1 MPFIA
6 GTSFIS
12 KNGIIFDLTL
22 RETGF
27 DGKVDMDL
35 QYNESQRKEY
45 LNMIDRIGEEW
56 VEVFKGDTDFYQA
69 AYWDLFTRLW
79 KSGIAERK
87 TDALKFM
94 VGIKSAQ
101 TAGKYIETAIKK
113 KLIVET
119 DNPKDARSRLLE
131 LSPQMKERLDLFF
144 DKAVGNLK
152 HSNRI
157 IEASETPSIEV

>member
-1 MPFIA
+1 M
-6 GTSFIS
+6 GLEYS
-12 KNGIIFDLTL
+12 
-22 RETGF
+22 
-27 DGKVDMDL
+27 
-35 QYNESQRKEY
+35 ESQRKEY
-45 LNMIDRIGEEW
+45 LNMIDKVGMDW
-56 VEVFKGDTDFYQA
+56 LEVFKVDTEFYSA

-79 KSGIAERK
+79 KSGVSERK

-113 KLIVET
+113 KLIIEK
-119 DNPKDARSRLLE
+119 DNPEDARSRLLE
-131 LSPQMKERLDLFF
+131 LSPQMKERLDIFF

-152 HSNRI
+152 NSNRI

>member
-1 MPFIA
+1 
-6 GTSFIS
+6 
-12 KNGIIFDLTL
+12 
-22 RETGF
+22 
-27 DGKVDMDL
+27 MDL

-45 LNMIDRIGEEW
+45 LNMIDRIGVEW
-56 VEVFKGDTDFYQA
+56 LDVFKGDIEFYLA

-79 KSGIAERK
+79 KSGIPERK

-113 KLIVET
+113 KLIMEK
-119 DNPKDARSRLLE
+119 DNPEDARSRLLE

-144 DKAVGNLK
+144 DQAVGNLRN
-152 HSNRI
+152 SNRI
-157 IEASETPSIEV
+157 IESSQTPSIEV

>member
-1 MPFIA
+1 
-6 GTSFIS
+6 
-12 KNGIIFDLTL
+12 
-22 RETGF
+22 
-27 DGKVDMDL
+27 MDL

-45 LNMIDRIGEEW
+45 LNMIDRIGLEW
-56 VEVFKGDTDFYQA
+56 LEVFKGDTEFYQA

-79 KSGIAERK
+79 KSSVPERK

-113 KLIVET
+113 KLIVEKV
-119 DNPKDARSRLLE
+119 NPADARSRLLE

-144 DKAVGNLK
+144 DQAVGNLK
-152 HSNRI
+152 TSNRI
-157 IEASETPSIEV
+157 IESSETPSIEV